1 MLHSNGPMGKS
12 ELGFIYPYR
21 KEKRPNNPTI
31 SRNFSS
37 SSCFWNFQTL
47 MLITSKPT
55 IDVKADIWNMP
66 QLSHL
71 RTNKRAKLP
80 PPTTST
86 SSTNSYLQTL
96 SLVAPENCKED
107 VLAKA
112 GNLKKISVKG
122 NLTAFEFKVLKF
134 LENLTL
140 LNDDKSDKAL
150 HLPSA
155 FFECLPYLKKLTLSK
170 TRFDWN
176 EANRLGQ
183 VKDLQVLKL
192 KENAFTGKS

>member
-1 MLHSNGPMGKS
+1 
-12 ELGFIYPYR
+12 
-21 KEKRPNNPTI
+21 
-31 SRNFSS
+31 
-37 SSCFWNFQTL
+37 

-66 QLSHL
+66 QLRHL
-71 RTNKRAKLP
+71 RTNKPAKLP

-96 SLVAPENCKED
+96 SLVAPESCKED

-112 GNLKKISVKG
+112 GNLQKISVKG

-134 LENLTL
+134 LENLTR

-155 FFECLPYLKKLTLSK
+155 FSNVY
-170 TRFDWN
+170 RI
-176 EANRLGQ
+176 
-183 VKDLQVLKL
+183 
-192 KENAFTGKS
+192 

>member
-1 MLHSNGPMGKS
+1 
-12 ELGFIYPYR
+12 
-21 KEKRPNNPTI
+21 
-31 SRNFSS
+31 
-37 SSCFWNFQTL
+37 

-96 SLVAPENCKED
+96 SLVAPESCKED

-112 GNLKKISVKG
+112 GERSSGPKIERKCIHG
-122 NLTAFEFKVLKF
+122 EVLKDGDGRRVSRH
-134 LENLTL
+134 
-140 LNDDKSDKAL
+140 DDAL
-150 HLPSA
+150 GVSVHLITGS
-155 FFECLPYLKKLTLSK
+155 S
-170 TRFDWN
+170 N
-176 EANRLGQ
+176 E
-183 VKDLQVLKL
+183 
-192 KENAFTGKS
+192 TCH

>member
-1 MLHSNGPMGKS
+1 
-12 ELGFIYPYR
+12 
-21 KEKRPNNPTI
+21 
-31 SRNFSS
+31 
-37 SSCFWNFQTL
+37 

-71 RTNKRAKLP
+71 RTDKRAKLP

-96 SLVAPENCKED
+96 SLVAPESCKED

-112 GNLKKISVKG
+112 
-122 NLTAFEFKVLKF
+122 
-134 LENLTL
+134 
-140 LNDDKSDKAL
+140 
-150 HLPSA
+150 A

-183 VKDLQVLKL
+183 VLWIEMADFESWEASKCPFPRLRNLVLVSCLNLEALLLELADLDSLQEMTLDNTSKAVKSA
-192 KENAFTGKS
+192 KEIEHKRKERQTDPEREYQGMMMH